1 MRGKSGGLRVGSG
14 TERQRQGPVL
24 SPTCSRGSEWS
35 ACPLDSELRAFR
47 VEVYDVRR
55 HVGITECRHT
65 EHQTSVSFRIRDFQ
79 FLPGSYGVY
88 RSDAKEPPS
97 LQNLQEG
104 PLLALPQAKDATL
117 ALHDRRREGK

>member
-24 SPTCSRGSEWS
+24 SPRCSRGSECG
-35 ACPLDSELRAFR
+35 ACPLDSELLAFR
-47 VEVYDVRR
+47 VEVYDARR
-55 HVGITECRHT
+55 HADITECGHT
-65 EHQTSVSFRIRDFQ
+65 EHQTSVSFRIQDIQ

-97 LQNLQEG
+97 LQDLQEG

-117 ALHDRRREGK
+117 ALHSRREGK